1 MSEPGRPT
9 SALSPGFS
17 RAKKLS
23 RVMAVIFTIAFLVML
38 FALIASLVSVI
49 IQRPNTG
56 LGLFYGKLIVPL
68 SNLRGWRAAGVMAGV
83 ALLLVPTVLTLH
95 HTRKLFGCFARGEV
109 FAVKPIAHIRGAG
122 LWLTTSFFTDSAGIM
137 LLHYCGVATPVSPI
151 GFLVALFTGIA
162 TTIAAYV
169 MEEARRIAADNA
181 EIV

>member
-1 MSEPGRPT
+1 MSESVTLVP
-9 SALSPGFS
+9 SLSPGFS

-38 FALIASLVSVI
+38 FVLIASLVSVI

-56 LGLFYGKLIVPL
+56 IGLFYGKLQVPL

-83 ALLLVPTVLTLH
+83 ALFLVPTVLTLH

-109 FAVKPIAHIRGAG
+109 FAVKPIAHIRAAG
-122 LWLTTSFFTDSAGIM
+122 LWLTASFFTNFAGLV
-137 LLHYCGVATPVSPI
+137 LLHYCGVATHVSPI
-151 GFLVALFTGIA
+151 GFLGALFTGIA

-169 MEEARRIAADNA
+169 MEEARRIAADYA